1 MVNNF
6 LMNNLNDLLNSK
18 PKSNQDI
25 SEKGQKLKKELI
37 EQAKKVEKKNTKK
50 TTKKTSKKTTKKKTA
65 KKKKNE
71 LLNQTHDYSNIN
83 NNEYRNHLIDYINKN
98 SDLGF
103 DSISILEHLVEYGVD
118 YNYANELINN
128 VNLSKNISETKIVEK
143 EEREIISKS
152 QNNFRFFIELFI
164 VFIIITIL
172 SLMSNGTIYIVAMS
186 FFPTILN
193 LCLIHYYFKN
203 NKNYLLSIPIYLV
216 IISFFSILFNY
227 VQIGEIFLR
236 NIIDIKAIAIY
247 NIILTFIFQLV
258 EFENLNIIFAN
269 LSKHFNFHKKEN
281 VKDLKIT
288 LNKNISIL
296 KKKILKI
303 NQLIESTYKIN
314 KKELNNVLID
324 LKYLKKLENI
334 DYKNSILK
342 AHNYFEISDLLEK
355 EIKKLENDE
364 KFFNL
369 NKKAGHLKRD
379 KSGRYSILSIIMV
392 NNHDIDLKKL
402 WEEIFFI
409 IDTIKGELYNNSI

>member
-227 VQIGEIFLR
+227 VQIGE
-236 NIIDIKAIAIY
+236 
-247 NIILTFIFQLV
+247 
-258 EFENLNIIFAN
+258 
-269 LSKHFNFHKKEN
+269 
-281 VKDLKIT
+281 
-288 LNKNISIL
+288 
-296 KKKILKI
+296 
-303 NQLIESTYKIN
+303 
-314 KKELNNVLID
+314 
-324 LKYLKKLENI
+324 
-334 DYKNSILK
+334 
-342 AHNYFEISDLLEK
+342 
-355 EIKKLENDE
+355 
-364 KFFNL
+364 
-369 NKKAGHLKRD
+369 
-379 KSGRYSILSIIMV
+379 
-392 NNHDIDLKKL
+392 
-402 WEEIFFI
+402 
-409 IDTIKGELYNNSI
+409 

>member
-334 DYKNSILK
+334 DYKNLILK

-369 NKKAGHLKRD
+369 NKKAGPLKRD